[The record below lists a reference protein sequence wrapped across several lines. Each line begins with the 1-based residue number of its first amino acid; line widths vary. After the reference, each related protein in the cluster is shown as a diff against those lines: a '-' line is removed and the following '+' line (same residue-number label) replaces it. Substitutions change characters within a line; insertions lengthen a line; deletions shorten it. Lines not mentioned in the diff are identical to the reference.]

1 MLKKVSPMT
10 NTKSA
15 RWAIWAFAAF
25 FYFYE
30 YLLRVSPNVMV
41 PELMMAFDVNAAHL
55 GILIASFLAVYA
67 PMQLPVGILMDRY
80 GARRLLIFASLG
92 CGIGSF
98 LFALA
103 KTMGLAFVGRLV
115 IGVSASFAFVGMVYV
130 CSHWFEKNKRASL
143 VGLANSISMLGAFAG
158 GGPLSLMILKMGW
171 RGSLFF
177 WSFVGF
183 VLALLIFIFIKKDSD
198 QEIKGTKTHETPD
211 SLFEGIKIF
220 CKSFYNWINALIA
233 LLYYTITTAIGGLWG
248 VPFIQTAYQVKK
260 ETAGFAV
267 SMIFIGWLVGSP
279 LMGILSDRI
288 GNRKVMISIGS
299 LGTFLSFAPILY
311 LTQMPI
317 FYVYILIFLTGFFS
331 SAQLLNF
338 TYATEINPSR
348 VKGASIA
355 VTNFIVALG
364 GMIVQPLVG
373 FLLDFHQKQ
382 SMGANAVKNVFTQS
396 DYRFALSL
404 LPICILAAWFLTFFL
419 KESHRNREKED

>member
-1 MLKKVSPMT
+1 MK
-10 NTKSA
+10 NTKSI

-41 PELMMAFDVNAAHL
+41 PELMMAFDVNAAQL

-80 GARRLLIFASLG
+80 GARRLLMFASLG
-92 CGIGSF
+92 CGIGAF
-98 LFALA
+98 FFALA
-103 KTMGLAFVGRLV
+103 KTMSLAFAGRII
-115 IGVSASFAFVGMVYV
+115 IGISASFAFVGMVYV

-158 GGPLSLMILKMGW
+158 GGPLSLMIVKMGW
-171 RGSLFF
+171 RVSLFF
-177 WSFVGF
+177 WAFVGV
-183 VLALLIFIFIKKDSD
+183 VLALLIFIFVRKDSD
-198 QEIKGTKTHETPD
+198 QGLPKAQTHETPN

-220 CKSFYNWINALIA
+220 CKSFFSWINALIA

-248 VPFIQTAYQVKK
+248 VPFIQMAYQVQK
-260 ETAGFAV
+260 ETASFAV

-279 LMGILSDRI
+279 LMGFLSDRI
-288 GNRKVMISIGS
+288 GNRKVMISIGT

-311 LTQMPI
+311 LTKMPI

-338 TYATEINPSR
+338 TYATEINPGR

-355 VTNFIVALG
+355 VTNFIVAIG
-364 GMIVQPLVG
+364 GMIVQPLIG
-373 FLLDFHQKQ
+373 FLLDFHHKQ
-382 SMGANAVKNVFTQS
+382 AVGMQTSKNIYSQS
-396 DYRFALSL
+396 DYRFALTL

-419 KESHRNREKED
+419 KESHRNREEER